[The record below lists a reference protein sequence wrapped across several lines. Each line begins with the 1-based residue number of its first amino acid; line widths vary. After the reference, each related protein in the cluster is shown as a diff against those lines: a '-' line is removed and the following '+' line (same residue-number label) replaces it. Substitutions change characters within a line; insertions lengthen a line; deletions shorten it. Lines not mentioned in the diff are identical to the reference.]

1 VNGILILTAVE
12 LEAAGL
18 ARELELPALSGL
30 PFRAYGRGAAR
41 IVPVGL
47 GARLLPARWTLGLAG
62 LSAPL
67 VISAGVCGGLDPRL
81 AAGDLVVPARVLDVG
96 GAALPVTPD
105 AHASACALAGPGV
118 ETGDLATATAV
129 VATPAAKAA
138 LRAATGAAAVDMESA
153 PIVAAARA
161 AGTPTLVIR
170 AVSDDAAAS
179 VPAALT
185 ALVSPEGR
193 VLGGRALLLALT
205 RPQTLPHALALR
217 RGSRRAVAAVARVL
231 AGLVSGA

>member
-1 VNGILILTAVE
+1 
-12 LEAAGL
+12 
-18 ARELELPALSGL
+18 
-30 PFRAYGRGAAR
+30 
-41 IVPVGL
+41 
-47 GARLLPARWTLGLAG
+47 
-62 LSAPL
+62 
-67 VISAGVCGGLDPRL
+67 
-81 AAGDLVVPARVLDVG
+81 
-96 GAALPVTPD
+96 
-105 AHASACALAGPGV
+105 
-118 ETGDLATATAV
+118 
-129 VATPAAKAA
+129 
-138 LRAATGAAAVDMESA
+138 M
-153 PIVAAARA
+153 
-161 AGTPTLVIR
+161 IR